1 MSNKNLYL
9 KLIGF
14 LTKKGNKSKA
24 LKIVNSAFLNVSDK
38 TGLSFS
44 EISLK
49 LFDSLNCF
57 VEVKK
62 VKIKR
67 GSHFVPFLVSPKRR
81 SYLIVK
87 WLVQASL
94 EDKSNLSFS
103 EKLSSEIQ
111 KTVVGN
117 SSRSLKTKAFNL
129 NQALSNR
136 STIHY
141 RW

>member
-49 LFDSLNCF
+49 LFDDLKF
-57 VEVKK
+57 
-62 VKIKR
+62 IKLQK
-67 GSHFVPFLVSPKRR
+67 PFNKEFSF
-81 SYLIVK
+81 
-87 WLVQASL
+87 
-94 EDKSNLSFS
+94 NFS
-103 EKLSSEIQ
+103 EGCQSGLFIKANLALIKLS
-111 KTVVGN
+111 
-117 SSRSLKTKAFNL
+117 
-129 NQALSNR
+129 
-136 STIHY
+136 
-141 RW
+141 